1 MVDVSALAKKYT
13 DALAAQDSAA
23 LEGQLAEQVML
34 RRWQADGLLRLRGRN
49 RVVEYFQAE
58 WANWS
63 NAKFSLASSIVSE
76 NKTALEYRYQVVEH
90 GRLIECNR
98 AEFVT
103 FADDLIQSIDTY
115 LPEAI
120 PSGPRGETPIVD
132 IDESQVNVLL
142 DSLRFSY
149 DLRGWMS
156 PDMQS
161 VVSLRGSY
169 FASSQPHPGVNF
181 VYGARWN
188 EQDADALIEKQIDVF
203 RARGLGFCWY
213 VSPLDTPRD
222 LGERLVAH
230 GLVLAGH
237 AATMV
242 RIGLDSVAEIPI
254 NPELDVITV
263 PQDRP
268 DLYDEALEVG
278 ASGFSFPPQAMERMR
293 NNWRERAQKPE
304 LAKLERTYLA
314 RLNGKAVGYAV
325 MQMESGTHAYLGG
338 AATLPEFRGRKVYST
353 LLRKRLED
361 ARALGFQL
369 ATIDAEPM
377 SRRVVTRYGFKEY
390 GKVSIYAWMPVI
402 DMNIIKQLV
411 PDE

>member
-1 MVDVSALAKKYT
+1 MIDVSALAIKYT

-23 LEGQLAEQVML
+23 LETELAEQVML
-34 RRWQADGLLRLRGRN
+34 RRWQTDGLLRFRGRN
-49 RVVEYFQAE
+49 RVVECFKAE

-63 NAKFSLASSIVSE
+63 NAKFSLASSIISE
-76 NKTALEYRYQVVEH
+76 NKIALEYRYQVVEH
-90 GRLIECNR
+90 GRLVEYNR

-103 FADDLIQSIDTY
+103 FADDLIQTIDTY
-115 LPEAI
+115 LPDAI
-120 PSGPRGETPIVD
+120 PSGPRGDTKIAN
-132 IDESQVNVLL
+132 IDESQVNGLL
-142 DSLRFSY
+142 DSLRYSH

-161 VVSLRGSY
+161 LVSLRGSY
-169 FASSQPHPGVNF
+169 FASSQAHPGVNF

-188 EQDADALIEKQIDVF
+188 EQDADALIKKQIDLF
-203 RARGLGFCWY
+203 GARGLGFCWY

-222 LGERLVAH
+222 LGERLAAH

-242 RIGLDSVAEIPI
+242 RIGLDSVGEIPG
-254 NPELDVITV
+254 NAELDVITV
-263 PQDRP
+263 PHDRP
-268 DLYDEALEVG
+268 DLYDQALQVG
-278 ASGFSFPPQAMERMR
+278 ASGFSIPPQVLERMR
-293 NNWRERAQKPE
+293 NSWRERAQKPE

-314 RLNGKAVGYAV
+314 QLNGKAVGYAV
-325 MQMESGTHAYLGG
+325 MKMEGGVHAYLGG
-338 AATLPEFRGRKVYST
+338 AATLPEFRGRKIYST

-361 ARALGFQL
+361 ARALGFQI

-390 GKVSIYAWMPVI
+390 GKIAIYAWMPVM
-402 DMNIIKQLV
+402 DMNVIKQLV